1 MTIRRIGVLTGG
13 GDVPGLNACIKTIT
27 MHAIDRGWD
36 VVGFRGGYHGL
47 LHFNPADPNSSAAH
61 VMALSP
67 NAVRTID
74 RAGGTILHTTR
85 LSPDKLAAKDLPTFL
100 IGALASDSDGNF
112 DCTTHILQVLQ
123 SLQIDALVTLG
134 GDGTLNYAARLQR
147 EGVPIML
154 VPKTMDN
161 DVYGTDYCIGFST
174 AVTRSVEFVHALRTT
189 AGSHERIAV
198 IELFGRNSGETALVT
213 GHLAGVDRVLIAEYP
228 FDIETVCALL
238 AQDRAANPTNYAM
251 AVVSEGA
258 RMASQTGLDT
268 GTNVRDLGGIGA
280 IVGREIRRRTGIAAI
295 TQNLA
300 YLMRSG
306 APDALDLMVAKSFGG
321 LAVQLLAQGRH
332 GLMMSVRD
340 GKYAAIP
347 ADTCT
352 LSKRR
357 VDIDALYDRTE
368 YRPRIAGILGKPMF
382 LC

>member
-1 MTIRRIGVLTGG
+1 
-13 GDVPGLNACIKTIT
+13 
-27 MHAIDRGWD
+27 
-36 VVGFRGGYHGL
+36 
-47 LHFNPADPNSSAAH
+47 
-61 VMALSP
+61 
-67 NAVRTID
+67 
-74 RAGGTILHTTR
+74 
-85 LSPDKLAAKDLPTFL
+85 
-100 IGALASDSDGNF
+100 
-112 DCTTHILQVLQ
+112 
-123 SLQIDALVTLG
+123 
-134 GDGTLNYAARLQR
+134 
-147 EGVPIML
+147 

-174 AVTRSVEFVHALRTT
+174 AVTRSVEFVNALRTT

-213 GHLAGVDRVLIAEYP
+213 GHLAGADRVLIAEFP
-228 FDIETVCALL
+228 FDIASVCTLL

-258 RMASQTGLDT
+258 RMICETGLDT
-268 GTNVRDLGGIGA
+268 VTNVRDLGGIGA
-280 IVGREIRRRTGIAAI
+280 IVGREIRRRIGVATI
-295 TQNLA
+295 TQNLG

-357 VDIDALYDRTE
+357 VDIDTLYDRTE
-368 YRPRIAGILGKPMF
+368 YRPRIPGILGKPMF